1 MQKKELTKNKQ
12 LKENIRGVMGLSL
25 LFNPTQLS
33 LFEKYLLKNGR
44 EYLSINPLLFSLFLS
59 TSELSS
65 KVSLA

>member
-33 LFEKYLLKNGR
+33 LFEKYLLKKEDKKRIKQN
-44 EYLSINPLLFSLFLS
+44 INN
-59 TSELSS
+59 
-65 KVSLA
+65 